1 MIDFDKEVSAGIYV
15 YAVEELGKLEVLKN
29 VQNGKLPD
37 FRHHNKKFKKAKEY
51 LDTKKHPECFYL
63 NEGAFDSDAFDTDGF
78 DTEVAPNTNARL
90 GIFYVDLKYDSI
102 NQTVTGIKEIPT
114 VDSKLLG
121 DCIDCLENVVDNW
134 N

>member
-15 YAVEELGKLEVLKN
+15 YAVEELGSSEVLKN

-78 DTEVAPNTNARL
+78 DTEVVANTNARL
-90 GIFYVDLKYDSI
+90 GNILR
-102 NQTVTGIKEIPT
+102 
-114 VDSKLLG
+114 
-121 DCIDCLENVVDNW
+121 
-134 N
+134 